1 MKIVTENGELDSVIL
16 NKQESML
23 LAKLSGKLSI
33 AKLKE
38 FGIPTNGEH
47 SIHNWYS
54 SLYKFI
60 PQSER

>member
-16 NKQESML
+16 NKQESLL
-23 LAKLSGKLSI
+23 LARLSGQLSI

-38 FGIPTNGEH
+38 LGIPTNGEH
-47 SIHNWYS
+47 SIHNWYN